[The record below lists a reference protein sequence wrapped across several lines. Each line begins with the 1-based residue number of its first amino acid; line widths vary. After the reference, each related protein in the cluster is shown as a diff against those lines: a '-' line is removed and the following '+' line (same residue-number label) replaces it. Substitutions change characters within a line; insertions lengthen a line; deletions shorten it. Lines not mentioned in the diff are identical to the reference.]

1 MIMKCDRCGSAT
13 TLLKGQ
19 TYQYVESGLDNV
31 YLENIEVRACK
42 SCGDR
47 SPRIASVSKLHDTLA
62 RAVVLKPYPLSGK
75 DIRFL
80 RQHLGLKAR
89 EWAALMPVDV
99 TTLSRWESGEQKIGP
114 QSDSL
119 IRFLY
124 IRFNEEKMG
133 HLFPERA
140 TERIA
145 SVKRERARSPKLR
158 VDMNNPSVY
167 SYQR

>member
-1 MIMKCDRCGSAT
+1 MKCDRCGKT
-13 TLLKGQ
+13 TITKKRQ
-19 TYQYVESGLDNV
+19 MYQYVESGLDNL
-31 YLENIEVRACK
+31 YLENIEVRVCK

-47 SPRIASVSKLHDTLA
+47 FPRIPRINELHDTVA
-62 RAVVLKPYPLSGK
+62 RAIVLQPYPLSGK

-119 IRFLY
+119 IRLLY
-124 IRFNEEKMG
+124 IRLKEETMG
-133 HLFPERA
+133 HLFQERA

-145 SVKRERARSPKLR
+145 SAKRARPRYTRLS
-158 VDMNNPSVY
+158 VDVNNPSVY
-167 SYQR
+167 SYQS

>member
-1 MIMKCDRCGSAT
+1 MIMKCERCGKAAT
-13 TLLKGQ
+13 VRKGQ

-47 SPRIASVSKLHDTLA
+47 SPRIASINKLHDTIA
-62 RAVVLKPYPLSGK
+62 RALVLKPYPLSGR

-119 IRFLY
+119 IRLLY
-124 IRFNEEKMG
+124 IRFEEEKVG
-133 HLFPERA
+133 HLFPEGA

-145 SVKRERARSPKLR
+145 SVKRARPRSPKLR

-167 SYQR
+167 TYQL

>member
-1 MIMKCDRCGSAT
+1 MKCDRCGKAT
-13 TLLKGQ
+13 ITKKRQ
-19 TYQYVESGLDNV
+19 MYQYVESGLDNL
-31 YLENIEVRACK
+31 YLENIEVRVCK
-42 SCGDR
+42 SCGNR
-47 SPRIASVSKLHDTLA
+47 SPRIPRINELHDTVA
-62 RAVVLKPYPLSGK
+62 RAIVLQPYPLSGK

-119 IRFLY
+119 IRLLY
-124 IRFNEEKMG
+124 IRLKEETRG
-133 HLFPERA
+133 HLFQERA

-145 SVKRERARSPKLR
+145 SAKRARPRYTRLS
-158 VDMNNPSVY
+158 VDVNNPSVY
-167 SYQR
+167 SYQC